1 MKQVK
6 VGFALD
12 KESGLPTDLFS
23 YQQREANR
31 FVPTPETWNPYTWNL
46 ESLHLKP
53 DISTP
58 ETQKGYAYPCMCW
71 PCPYT

>member
-1 MKQVK
+1 

-31 FVPTPETWNPYTWNL
+31 FVPTPEKLIPKPETRN
-46 ESLHLKP
+46 LKP
-53 DISTP
+53 EPLLHVDSRR
-58 ETQKGYAYPCMCW
+58 EA
-71 PCPYT
+71 

>member
-1 MKQVK
+1 VK

-31 FVPTPETWNPYTWNL
+31 FVPTPEKLIPKPETRN
-46 ESLHLKP
+46 LKP
-53 DISTP
+53 EPLLHVDSRR
-58 ETQKGYAYPCMCW
+58 EA
-71 PCPYT
+71 